1 MPDSFFT
8 STKPRKRKR
17 SDAGPS
23 SSSKFARKVS
33 GNPAKHDSGGRKSAS
48 KTKPNGLTTASV
60 TKKKKRKTDEELQSD
75 QTDDDEGGIDDMD
88 LRAASDEQVESGDD
102 DPDETPAEKR
112 LRLAQLYLDSVKQDM
127 GLAEGEFDAA
137 EIDRELISA
146 RLKQDVMEHSGKV
159 HLFVA
164 SSFDLSQSPKS
175 LRTKGHRFSVTSAVA
190 SESGKYLFT
199 SGKEGHIFKWDLSTG
214 KKITTFYKLRP
225 PPGKGKGK
233 ALDTESKGHTD
244 EVLALALSSDGKYLA
259 SGGKDRKVGVWD
271 AEKGEWVKGFVG
283 PMCHKDTVSA
293 LAFRK
298 ATHTLYTASF
308 DRTLKVFDLSPTVMG
323 YVETLF
329 GHQDNAVSIDSLRA
343 ETCVSVGARDKTAR
357 FWKIV
362 DESQL
367 VFRGGGKS
375 KVREVLEGGLRGLDE
390 DENVDEEAKEN
401 GHGKE
406 GKKRFVEGSLE
417 CIAMID
423 ESTFV
428 TGGDSGSICLWTTT
442 KKKPIFTEAVAH
454 GLHEVQSE
462 TSGVIQTPRWI
473 TSIASLRYSDL
484 FASGSWEGLIRL
496 WQLDSKLKSFSLVGT
511 ITAPGV
517 INSLQFVSPP
527 REFFDKA
534 SWVTTS
540 VSSSTSTP
548 ISAATAHASEG
559 AASQAHS
566 AFAQANGVQG
576 LQSIKGGKEGG
587 SGNPVLLSAGLGQEL
602 KFGRWLTLKEGVC
615 NGAMVFALLP
625 RTWTPTS
632 MSTSLS

>member
-23 SSSKFARKVS
+23 GSSKLARKAS
-33 GNPAKHDSGGRKSAS
+33 SKSTKHEKPFS
-48 KTKPNGLTTASV
+48 TKNNVKGV
-60 TKKKKRKTDEELQSD
+60 TSKKKRRDEELESD
-75 QTDDDEGGIDDMD
+75 QTDEDEGGIDDMD
-88 LRAASDEQVESGDD
+88 LRADSDEEVESGDD

-112 LRLAQLYLDSVKQDM
+112 LRLAQLYLDSVKQDI

-164 SSFDLSQSPKS
+164 NSFDFSQPPKS

-214 KKITTFYKLRP
+214 KKLTTLYKLRP

-244 EVLALALSSDGKYLA
+244 EVLALALSSDGRYLA

-271 AEKGEWVKGFVG
+271 AEKGEWIKGFVG
-283 PMCHKDTVSA
+283 PMCHKDTVSS
-293 LAFRK
+293 LTFRK

-308 DRTLKVFDLSPTVMG
+308 DRTLKVFDLSPNVMG

-329 GHQDNAVSIDSLRA
+329 GHQDTAVSIDSLRA

-375 KVREVLEGGLRGLDE
+375 KIREVLEGGLSRLD
-390 DENVDEEAKEN
+390 DEEDGAEREKEN
-401 GHGKE
+401 DV
-406 GKKRFVEGSLE
+406 KKRFAEGSLE

-428 TGGDSGSICLWTTT
+428 TGGDSGSISLWSTS
-442 KKKPIFTEAVAH
+442 KKKPVFTQGVAH
-454 GLHEVQSE
+454 GLHEVPSE

-484 FASGSWEGLIRL
+484 FASGSWEGSIRL

-511 ITAPGV
+511 IPAPGIV
-517 INSLQFVSPP
+517 NSLQFVTPP
-527 REFFDKA
+527 KDFFDRA
-534 SWVTTS
+534 TWINSTTTTTTS
-540 VSSSTSTP
+540 LSTQDTENVEQQRH
-548 ISAATAHASEG
+548 ING
-559 AASQAHS
+559 AKDA
-566 AFAQANGVQG
+566 GTV
-576 LQSIKGGKEGG
+576 
-587 SGNPVLLSAGLGQEL
+587 NPVLLTAGLGQEP
-602 KFGRWLTLKEGVC
+602 KFGRWLTLKEGAS
-615 NGAMVFALLP
+615 NGAMVFALMP
-625 RTWTPTS
+625 QTS
-632 MSTSLS
+632 